1 MSEGPLQES
10 IVLSFH
16 QSQEEGQ
23 VSCLATTISVHV
35 QSKTGLVPLL
45 ACIEGSRVQRNGL
58 ADPCLMSCSL
68 DLWDL
73 PDEGCRVWDL
83 LLGS

>member
-16 QSQEEGQ
+16 QCQEEGQ
-23 VSCLATTISVHV
+23 VSCLATTVSVHV
-35 QSKTGLVPLL
+35 QSKTGLVPLP
-45 ACIEGSRVQRNGL
+45 AGIEGSRVQRNGL
-58 ADPCLMSCSL
+58 ADLGLVSSSL

-73 PDEGCRVWDL
+73 PDK
-83 LLGS
+83 GSIVAGSL